1 MSRFGKTN
9 DCLDGFGAADSCS
22 GPVEF
27 HSIDPGR
34 TPAFP
39 RCEKHWGER
48 LARRENS
55 IERYENSDVAP
66 AWFDPAD
73 AGERWTDDE

>member
-1 MSRFGKTN
+1 MDECIDRRYDWGCK
-9 DCLDGFGAADSCS
+9 
-22 GPVEF
+22 GPVEY

-39 RCEKHWGER
+39 RCALHWALR
-48 LARRENS
+48 LEQREHS

-66 AWFDPAD
+66 SWFDPSA
-73 AGERWTDDE
+73 AGERWEDD